1 MKKGGEVR
9 YDYRLKDEIHKRGE
23 SISAFSERCGISRDT
38 IMTIGKKNHNATD
51 LSLWKIAN
59 GLGVTLD
66 EAREIC
72 Q

>member
-1 MKKGGEVR
+1 MS
-9 YDYRLKDEIHKRGE
+9 YQLKEEIHKRGE
-23 SISAFSERCGISRDT
+23 SITGFAKRVGMNKQT
-38 IMTIGKKNHNATD
+38 IMNIGKKKGKASD
-51 LSLWKIAN
+51 LTMWKVAN